1 MSRISIFGYYGQG
14 NAGDEAILSALIDG
28 IKTELPSANISV
40 CSANPEETKK
50 SHHVN
55 AFPFF
60 GTSLKAIA
68 KGLLRKTRSH
78 YINAIVSFFRSDL
91 IIIGGGGLFFDSK
104 ETNKWIFGY
113 IDLIHRAKRFGKKV
127 ALVGISV
134 GPLHHKGSEDAIAQ
148 AFSLVDLIS
157 VRDNTSK
164 NTLIKCGVSPD
175 KIHVIPD
182 LVFTLN
188 SASDERVIEIL
199 STESFLYGNN
209 QKNIALTPCCY
220 NTAQSGWMQQYI
232 AFCERAIA
240 ELDCNL
246 WLIPMQRNDSHD
258 DLAAIETIYSKLSEN
273 AKSRAF
279 ILRGRYNAKEIQGII
294 SKSNFVL
301 AERLHGSIMA
311 INTNTPVMSI
321 AYMPKVNGV
330 LELAKLEDN
339 LIANNDFLSGN
350 FIEGTLQLCRS
361 SAESKIAFEKNFSH
375 PRLSAKNNFIFLKQ
389 ILVDQSPS
397 IMIK

>member
-330 LELAKLEDN
+330 LELANLDN
-339 LIANNDFLSGN
+339 RIISNKDFLSGVFLDKVFN
-350 FIEGTLQLCRS
+350 FSKRPLHQNPT
-361 SAESKIAFEKNFSH
+361 AESAQPH
-375 PRLSAKNNFIFLKQ
+375 PRLDAVKNFHQLQ
-389 ILVDQSPS
+389 
-397 IMIK
+397 MITDK